1 MDDNELTRSPN
12 RRIRPLLSLQRHWR
26 VGLVAAM
33 LLLLLGLPVVWIK
46 GQSSYYAESV
56 FQVFPAYQKNLSAD
70 KELEFQSNSQYRE
83 YVNHLS
89 RSVVRYDIVERTVK
103 QLKGVG
109 CLPHETERKCIERLQ
124 RVISVRPVPD
134 TYMVRVG
141 LTTAQKGEPDKV
153 INQLMENFLETVRD
167 EQIYGSGN
175 RSDVLKSQ
183 SVQLQKE
190 LADYEARRAEL
201 AGKLGL
207 TTFTENITNPYD
219 ALLALM
225 RAQAAQANLARSDA
239 QAALEAFEAKREVP
253 MQAGRSVMEMR
264 LQDNGLQAL
273 RNEVAKRTEELI
285 RMANGMEPGHPA
297 FAQSTR
303 ERDELASRLDRR
315 EKEFE
320 KQALD
325 NVRARLN
332 ASLLQAQQVERDVNE
347 RVSQFESKAS
357 AYAVDFRSAM
367 QLTTNIHKREQE
379 LTNIR
384 DRSNF
389 LKTESDAIGFARL
402 ITPALPAVVPLGVGH
417 VKMGLALLLASMALF
432 FVVPVAIDFLDRRII
447 AVSDAE
453 KVMGIDSAA
462 WFVDKASEATA
473 ALSAGQFK
481 RFASALLRNRK
492 SGADGVFAF
501 TSARVGGGCTE
512 VVTQAALQL
521 KALGSRV
528 LVVDAN
534 TLALNTPFSHGGPGL
549 TDHLAGRVELAD
561 IVARDNARLPGID
574 VVSVGGLREG
584 GLKRM
589 DRMRQAL
596 QAWRQQYD
604 LVLLDIPPLLPSA
617 DAELL
622 VDEAKQVFVVVEAAA
637 VSKAELGQLRAQL
650 ARQAPDSVGL
660 LVNRVSMEQGSDVL
674 NQHILEG
681 ITGGRFSRFMSTSIL
696 QLRLELIHYQ
706 LRRLFSRRAG
716 VASQTGPG

>member
-1 MDDNELTRSPN
+1 M
-12 RRIRPLLSLQRHWR
+12 LSLQRHWR
-26 VGLVAAM
+26 LGLVAAL

-46 GQSSYYAESV
+46 GQSSYQAESV
-56 FQVFPAYQKNLSAD
+56 FQVYPAYQKNLSGD

-83 YVNHLS
+83 FVNHLS

-103 QLKGVG
+103 QLKGAG
-109 CLPHETERKCIERLQ
+109 CLPAETERKCIERLQ
-124 RVISVRPVPD
+124 RVIYVLPMPD

-141 LTTAQKGEPDKV
+141 LKTAEKGESDQV

-167 EQIYGSGN
+167 EQIYGS
-175 RSDVLKSQ
+175 RDRADVLKNQ

-190 LADYEARRAEL
+190 LADYDARRAEL

-219 ALLALM
+219 VLLARM
-225 RAQAAQANLARSDA
+225 REQAAQAQLERSVA
-239 QAALEAFEAKREVP
+239 KAALDAFEAKREVP
-253 MQAGRSVMEMR
+253 MQAGRSVLEMR

-273 RNEVAKRTEELI
+273 RNEVVKRTEELN
-285 RMANGMEPGHPA
+285 RSAAGLEPGHPA
-297 FAQSTR
+297 FAPATR

-320 KQALD
+320 KLALD
-325 NVRARLN
+325 NVRARLT
-332 ASLLQAQQVERDVNE
+332 ASLLQTQQVEQDVND

-357 AYAVDFRSAM
+357 AFAMDFRSAM
-367 QLTTNIHKREQE
+367 QLTASIRKREQE
-379 LTNIR
+379 LADIR

-389 LKTESDAIGFARL
+389 LKTESVAIGFARL
-402 ITPALPAVVPLGVGH
+402 ITPALPAVVPLGVGR
-417 VKMGLALLLASMALF
+417 VKLGLALLLASFALF
-432 FVVPVAIDFLDRRII
+432 FLLPVAIDVLDRRII

-453 KVMGIDSAA
+453 KVLGIDSAA
-462 WFVDKASEATA
+462 WFVDKASEAAA
-473 ALSAGQFK
+473 ALSTGQFK
-481 RFASALLRNRK
+481 RFASALVRNRNN
-492 SGADGVFAF
+492 GADGVFAF

-534 TLALNTPFSHGGPGL
+534 TLALNSPFKHDGPGL
-549 TDHLAGRVELAD
+549 TDHLAGRAELAE
-561 IVARDNARLPGID
+561 IVATDTAALPGID
-574 VVSVGGLREG
+574 VVSVGSLREG

-604 LVLLDIPPLLPSA
+604 MVLLDIPPLLPSA

-622 VDEAKQVFVVVEAAA
+622 VDTAKQVFVVVEAVA

-660 LVNRVSMEQGSDVL
+660 LVNRVPLEQGSDAL

-681 ITGGRFSRFMSTSIL
+681 ITGGRFSRFMSTSAL
-696 QLRLELIHYQ
+696 QLRLELIRYQ
-706 LRRLFSRRAG
+706 LRLLWSRRARVTSHAG
-716 VASQTGPG
+716 AA